1 MTLSKRERQIS
12 VVVLVAA
19 ALLVLD
25 QLALTPY
32 LERRRALVDEAG
44 LRADELADV
53 TRVMKKE
60 QRLRRAL
67 VDMGAAMAGAGNG
80 RQADPSQAEGRFLT
94 LLDEWEK
101 QAGVAKASFQRLR
114 SVEAYGF
121 TRLTFQVSATGRM
134 PAIAGLVYRVET
146 APIPLHV
153 DQMQVMLS
161 GASGDELQVQ
171 FTVSALCRTS
181 PGGGGGGPRPEAPAR
196 RGGVAL
202 LDAGGGGRR

>member
-25 QLALTPY
+25 QLALSPY
-32 LERRRALVDEAG
+32 LDRRRALMDEASA
-44 LRADELADV
+44 RADELTDV
-53 TRVMKKE
+53 TKVMKKE
-60 QRLRRAL
+60 QGLRRL
-67 VDMGAAMAGAGNG
+67 LLEMGTAMAGGLNG
-80 RQADPSQAEGRFLT
+80 QQADPSLAEGRFLT

-114 SVEAYGF
+114 STEAYGF

-134 PAIAGLVYRVET
+134 AAIAALMYRVET

-153 DQMQVMLS
+153 DQLQVMLS
-161 GASGDELQVQ
+161 GGSGDELQVQ

-181 PGGGGGGPRPEAPAR
+181 PGGNGRPEAPQR

-202 LDAGGGGRR
+202 LEAGEGGRR

>member
-25 QLALTPY
+25 QLALSPY
-32 LERRRALVDEAG
+32 LDRRRALMDEASA
-44 LRADELADV
+44 RADELTDV
-53 TRVMKKE
+53 TRVMKRE
-60 QRLRRAL
+60 QQLRRIL
-67 VDMGAAMAGAGNG
+67 VEMGTAMAGRAGG
-80 RQADPSQAEGRFLT
+80 QQADPSQAEGRFLM

-101 QAGVAKASFQRLR
+101 QAGVARASFQRLR

-134 PAIAGLVYRVET
+134 PAIAGLIYRVET

-153 DQMQVMLS
+153 DQLQIMLS
-161 GASGDELQVQ
+161 GGSGEELQVQ

-181 PGGGGGGPRPEAPAR
+181 PGGGGRPDAPQR

-202 LDAGGGGRR
+202 LEPGEGGRR